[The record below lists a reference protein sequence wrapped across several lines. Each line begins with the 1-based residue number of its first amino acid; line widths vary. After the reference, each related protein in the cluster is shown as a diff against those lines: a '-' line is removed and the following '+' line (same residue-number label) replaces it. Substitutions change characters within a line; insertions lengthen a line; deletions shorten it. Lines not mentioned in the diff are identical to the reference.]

1 VLDAGLRTG
10 DIMTPGCRQVDT
22 AGMGDAL
29 CEALL
34 AGLIERNERRTG
46 RAGPVS
52 SNWKS
57 GANMSKTYDVAVVG
71 ATGAVGECML
81 DILAS
86 RNFPVGKVYALASER
101 SAGKTE
107 AFGRQELE
115 VENLADFD
123 FGKVQIGLFSPGA
136 SVSAVYA
143 PKAGAA
149 GCVVIDNTSQF
160 RYDDDIPLVVP
171 EVNGGDRAVPQPQH
185 HRQSELQ
192 HDPDAGGTQAHLR
205 RGGHHADQRVH
216 LPGGIGHRQGGD
228 RGTGDPDR
236 QPAERSTGGAK
247 VYPKQIAFNVLP
259 QIDVFQDNGYTKEEM
274 KMVWETRKI
283 MGDDSIEVNPTC
295 VRVPV
300 FYGHSEAVHIETRD
314 KITAA
319 EAQRLLAAAPGVVLM
334 DERKPGGYPT
344 PVGDASGTG
353 SGVRRAGAR
362 GHLASAWTRPVGGIR
377 QCAQRCGTQQY
388 PDRGILDRTLF
399 VDQYSK
405 PLSAFGGVTRRQHSR
420 SVRIKDPR

>member
-1 VLDAGLRTG
+1 
-10 DIMTPGCRQVDT
+10 
-22 AGMGDAL
+22 
-29 CEALL
+29 
-34 AGLIERNERRTG
+34 
-46 RAGPVS
+46 
-52 SNWKS
+52 
-57 GANMSKTYDVAVVG
+57 MSKTYDVAVVG

-86 RNFPVGKVYALASER
+86 RNFPVGRVYALASER
-101 SAGKTE
+101 SAGKTV

-171 EVNGGDRAVPQPQH
+171 EVNPEAIAQYRNRNIIANPNCSTIQMLVALKPIHDAVGIT
-185 HRQSELQ
+185 RINVC
-192 HDPDAGGTQAHLR
+192 TYQA
-205 RGGHHADQRVH
+205 VS
-216 LPGGIGHRQGGD
+216 
-228 RGTGDPDR
+228 GTGKEAIEELATQTANLLNGRPV
-236 QPAERSTGGAK
+236 EAK

-300 FYGHSEAVHIETRD
+300 FYGHSEAVHIETRA

-334 DERKPGGYPT
+334 DERRPGGYPT
-344 PVGDASGTG
+344 PVGDASG
-353 SGVRRAGAR
+353 
-362 GHLASAWTRPVGGIR
+362 
-377 QCAQRCGTQQY
+377 
-388 PDRGILDRTLF
+388 
-399 VDQYSK
+399 
-405 PLSAFGGVTRRQHSR
+405 
-420 SVRIKDPR
+420 KDPVFVGRVREDISHPRGLDLWVVSDNVRKGAALNSIQIAETLIERFL